1 MPPLKL
7 TSNLSKKRSSAKALT
22 LTLMPVSSSNC
33 GIRDLI
39 PSNTGCSFIKIVIV
53 FPECAF
59 QSKAF
64 AMLNENSIDVEIKN
78 NINFFIY
85 FLLLK
90 YKVNDNTK

>member
-1 MPPLKL
+1 
-7 TSNLSKKRSSAKALT
+7 
-22 LTLMPVSSSNC
+22 
-33 GIRDLI
+33 
-39 PSNTGCSFIKIVIV
+39 NTGCSFIKIVIV

-64 AMLNENSIDVEIKN
+64 AMLNENSIDIEIKN

-90 YKVNDNTK
+90 Y